1 MNVSFKLLQI
11 KEKDFNITYS
21 VTNKKFRKGFNH
33 CFEIYHN
40 GSTKMIRKK
49 KDIKYFCQK
58 FVELME
64 NDDTKM
70 KIEENGFRLYWGI
83 EGIFIVPNNNN
94 NDDKTKDR
102 DKLIVEG
109 SKEIYKPLH
118 FSYLLS
124 KVILKIMNS
133 SSEKEI
139 NSIIKNYYKEMTD
152 LWENETED
160 TVTHI
165 PLLGCEG
172 YFGIYAYL
180 PHNTL
185 KPSIEFE
192 DSVSGKLYRY
202 DDMSIVSTFLESLAD
217 FNDLYEDDIKKYG
230 FLIKVSENR
239 IDCSVAYK
247 SIISQYTDSSNLYIL
262 NQSKYKKYGD
272 EISDIE
278 WRLDRESVK
287 AFSRVLYK
295 LNKSLYIDE
304 NCKRLLISIL
314 DLLEYYGDESVKLE
328 KMKKGSDNI

>member
-1 MNVSFKLLQI
+1 
-11 KEKDFNITYS
+11 
-21 VTNKKFRKGFNH
+21 
-33 CFEIYHN
+33 
-40 GSTKMIRKK
+40 MIRDKNR
-49 KDIKYFCQK
+49 IKHFCQK

-64 NDDTKM
+64 NDDTK
-70 KIEENGFRLYWGI
+70 KNIEENGFRLYWGSK
-83 EGIFIVPNNNN
+83 GIFIASNN
-94 NDDKTKDR
+94 NDDKTKHPYR
-102 DKLIVEG
+102 HELIVED

-124 KVILKIMNS
+124 KVVLKIMNS

-139 NSIIKNYYKEMTD
+139 DSIIKNYYKEMGD
-152 LWENETED
+152 FWENENEG

-165 PLLGCEG
+165 PLLGCED
-172 YFGIYAYL
+172 FGIYAYL

-185 KPSIEFE
+185 KPSIEFK
-192 DSVSGKLYRY
+192 DLVSGKLYRY

-230 FLIKVSENR
+230 LLINVSENR

-262 NQSKYKKYGD
+262 NRSKYKKYGD

-295 LNKSLYIDE
+295 LNKHLYIDE
-304 NCKRLLISIL
+304 ECKQLLISIV

-328 KMKKGSDNI
+328 KMKKGDRELNCYVKLEEE